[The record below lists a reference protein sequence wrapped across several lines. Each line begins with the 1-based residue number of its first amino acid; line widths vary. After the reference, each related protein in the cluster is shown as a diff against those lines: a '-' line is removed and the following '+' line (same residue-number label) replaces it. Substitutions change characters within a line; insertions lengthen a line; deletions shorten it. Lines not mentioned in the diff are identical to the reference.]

1 MRAGLKLSLL
11 YPLKGFVLF
20 LFNCTIVYLSK
31 LLISIIKGVK
41 VEGETAN
48 LVGLVI

>member
-1 MRAGLKLSLL
+1 MRAGLKLSLP
-11 YPLKGFVLF
+11 YPFKGFVLF
-20 LFNCTIVYLSK
+20 LFNYTIVYLSR
-31 LLISIIKGVK
+31 LLISTIGGVG

>member
-1 MRAGLKLSLL
+1 VRAGLKLSLP

-20 LFNCTIVYLSK
+20 LFNCTIVYSSG
-31 LLISIIKGVK
+31 LLISTIEGVG